1 MAYTW
6 ALNPENNDLI
16 IGRDSKLVGIYGAD
30 EVRQRII
37 ITLQHLYQ
45 EYFLN
50 VPAGMPW
57 YELILG
63 SRDKQMVDSLIRRA
77 VLGVPGVVGIV
88 SYKLEVPSSSSPRN
102 YAIYMTVEVYG
113 QSGPNI
119 IDLVA
124 SLRIE

>member
-16 IGRDSKLVGIYGAD
+16 IGRDNKLIGVYGAD
-30 EVRQRII
+30 EVRQRILVS
-37 ITLQHLYQ
+37 LQHLYQ

-77 VLGVPGVVGIV
+77 VLDVPGVVGIV
-88 SYKLEVPSSSSPRN
+88 SYKLEIPSSSNPRD

-113 QSGPNI
+113 TEGPNI